1 MVIDHVDDFDNWKG
15 VNDSCVL
22 SPKDMG
28 ELDSI
33 AKNND
38 MVLFLHSHNCG
49 HCKKALPVL
58 EEECQKNDSQ
68 VKFVECPI
76 ENPHCRQVAQAAKV
90 TGVPF
95 TVGVPKGKNI
105 LNHDWKVVGARIPEL
120 KQKIS
125 GFKKKSN
132 GGGSSGSRAPSP
144 RAQAQQQAQPRPH
157 PRPAPPPRISLDD
170 AFLQLAGNGPGRGAM
185 QFQAAPDP
193 KYVEMCV
200 PGKTCS
206 HDEFEQRFVDFYS
219 TDYL

>member
-1 MVIDHVDDFDNWKG
+1 MVIDYVNDMDNWKG
-15 VNDSCVL
+15 VNSSCVL

-28 ELDSI
+28 ELDNI

-38 MVLFLHSHNCG
+38 MVLFLHSHNCD
-49 HCKKALPVL
+49 HCKKTLPVL
-58 EEECQKNDSQ
+58 EEECQKNDSS

-95 TVGVPKGKNI
+95 TVGIPKGKNI
-105 LNHDWKVVGARIPEL
+105 MNHDWKVVGARIPEL
-120 KQKIS
+120 RGNIE

-132 GGGSSGSRAPSP
+132 GGSGGSAPNP
-144 RAQAQQQAQPRPH
+144 RGAPQQ
-157 PRPAPPPRISLDD
+157 PRPAPRPASPPHISLDD
-170 AFLQLAGNGPGRGAM
+170 AFLQLAGNSPAGGAM
-185 QFQAAPDP
+185 QFQAAPPDP
-193 KYVEMCV
+193 KYVELCV

-206 HDEFEQRFVDFYS
+206 QDEFEQRFVDFYS